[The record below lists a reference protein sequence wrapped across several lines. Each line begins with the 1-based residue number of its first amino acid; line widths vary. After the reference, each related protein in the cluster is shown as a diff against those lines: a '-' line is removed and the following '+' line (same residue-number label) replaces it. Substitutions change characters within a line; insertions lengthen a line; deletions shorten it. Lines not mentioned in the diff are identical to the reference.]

1 MQLRDY
7 MYVIAIA
14 EQGSFTKAA
23 KHLYI
28 TQSALSQGVSK
39 LEVELGT
46 KLFIRETT
54 PITLTQAGEIL
65 LKDSYAILQIYGNI
79 PKKIADLE
87 HLCTGRLNIGISEF
101 YCRYYFSKVIPLF
114 RKKYPGIELH
124 ITEEISS
131 VLEKMILRGNLDLSI
146 FSRPDKSPLI
156 DYEPIFDEPFLF
168 ATPKNHP
175 LNKEHENNN
184 IALSLF
190 AHEDFIM
197 IKEGQRMR
205 NISMDLCSQAGFEP
219 NIIFETRSAET
230 VNAFI
235 AAGMGV
241 GFVPDAVRLVTLKEQ
256 QAAYFNL
263 KNQNTTRRF
272 VAGFMKG
279 GYLSNAART
288 FITFAKQFSSMEET
302 KKLINKF

>member
-7 MYVIAIA
+7 MYAVAIA

-23 KHLYI
+23 KHLYV
-28 TQSALSQGVSK
+28 TQSALSQGISK
-39 LEVELGT
+39 LEAELGV
-46 KLFIRETT
+46 KLFNRETI
-54 PITLTQAGEIL
+54 PITLTQAGEIFV
-65 LKDSYAILQIYGNI
+65 KDSYAILQIYGNI
-79 PKKIADLE
+79 PKKMADLE
-87 HLCTGRLNIGISEF
+87 HLRIGKLNIGISQF
-101 YCRYYFSKVIPLF
+101 YGRYYFSKVIPLF

-131 VLEKMILRGNLDLSI
+131 VLEDMILNGSLDFSI
-146 FSRPDKSPLI
+146 FSLPNKSSLI
-156 DYEPIFDEPFLF
+156 EYEPIFDEPILF
-168 ATPKNHP
+168 ALPKNHP
-175 LNKEHENNN
+175 LSKEHDNNN
-184 IALSLF
+184 IDLSLF
-190 AHEDFIM
+190 AQEGFIM

-205 NISMDLCSQAGFEP
+205 SISMDLCSQAGFEP
-219 NIIFETRSAET
+219 NIIFETRSVET

-263 KNQNTTRRF
+263 KNQNTTRQF

-279 GYLSNAART
+279 GYLSTAART
-288 FITFAKQFSSMEET
+288 FIAFAKQFSGMDND
-302 KKLINKF
+302 L